1 VKMMDKENEIWRPW
15 VSPSSSFTKSPLP
28 TPQRRVQPI
37 QPRRLS
43 QLEAPHLA
51 PHPSRRFAKP
61 LTREQARQQTQ
72 PYIPKRMQQCNTWA
86 LGVFKSWADS
96 RNQETPVD
104 APKCAT
110 DLLQAQHPLAKVD
123 LWLALFVLEVRR
135 VDGEYYPPSTL
146 QNILTALF
154 RVYKGNLGAG
164 VPSFMNSITPDIT
177 MAWIGN
183 CVRSAH

>member
-1 VKMMDKENEIWRPW
+1 MKLQHMTHTRVHVHTLLLAGSVRAVSSKKNVKTMDKENEIWRPW

-43 QLEAPHLA
+43 QLEAPH
-51 PHPSRRFAKP
+51 PSRRFAKP

-72 PYIPKRMQQCNTWA
+72 PYIPKRTQQCNTWA

-146 QNILTALF
+146 QNILIPSLQ
-154 RVYKGNLGAG
+154 REPWSGGA
-164 VPSFMNSITPDIT
+164 
-177 MAWIGN
+177 
-183 CVRSAH
+183 